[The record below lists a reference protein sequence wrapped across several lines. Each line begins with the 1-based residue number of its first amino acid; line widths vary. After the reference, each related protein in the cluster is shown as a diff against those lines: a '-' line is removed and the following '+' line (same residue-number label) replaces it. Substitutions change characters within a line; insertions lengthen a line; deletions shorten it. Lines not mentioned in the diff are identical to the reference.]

1 MVGCFPILVD
11 IGFLFVYNS
20 SYLAIHGFYFVP
32 SIPEIMKKVL
42 LVFGIFG
49 AILACSRDSSDFPTL
64 EVGQE
69 FVNTNVRIL
78 VVDTFTVKLS
88 TIKFDSINTSSSDR
102 LLFGRYTDEYMGNV
116 LSQPFFELSSTNYS
130 IPNDA
135 EFDSIALILGY
146 DRYYYNDTTLVSELN
161 VHELNERVRPQED
174 VFYNTSTLG
183 FDSVPIVTRRFRP
196 EPFDEDSL
204 HISMPREFGEP
215 IFDLIRENEI
225 NDLTDLRDTFKGFT
239 LRPGEADNT
248 SIVGFSRDG
257 EDTYLRFYYNIP
269 QEFED
274 DGEFFDL
281 SINPFPEDPNAFNR
295 IVSQLSES
303 PLEELTDQELELPST
318 QSSNLSFIQAGTA
331 YATKVSFPSLRN
343 IFEIPGTGTVLTATL
358 ELKPPTSSYNE
369 LQPLRD
375 SLNIDIVD
383 VNNVI
388 TETLV
393 NGAGQVLGR
402 IIGENEEFSDAT
414 YQLPVGIY
422 VDRKLLEP
430 RIVDDAL
437 VLYTPDY
444 NSTVNRVVLQ
454 GEENEDFEATLTL
467 TYAIYEE

>member
-1 MVGCFPILVD
+1 
-11 IGFLFVYNS
+11 
-20 SYLAIHGFYFVP
+20 
-32 SIPEIMKKVL
+32 MKKVL
-42 LVFGIFG
+42 LVFGIFASVLG
-49 AILACSRDSSDFPTL
+49 CSVDTSDFPTL

-88 TIKFDSINTSSSDR
+88 TIKFDSINTSSSNR
-102 LLFGRYTDEYMGNV
+102 LLFGRYTDEFMGDV
-116 LSQPFFELSSTNYS
+116 ISQPYFELSSTNYN

-135 EFDSIALILGY
+135 EFDSISLILGY
-146 DRYYYNDTTLVSELN
+146 DGYFYNDTTLVSQLN
-161 VHELNERVRPQED
+161 VHELNERVRPEED

-183 FDSVPIVTRRFRP
+183 FDTVPLVTRRFRP

-204 HISMPREFGEP
+204 HITMPREFGEP

-225 NDLTDLRDTFKGFT
+225 DDLTDLRDAFKGFT
-239 LRPGEADNT
+239 LRPDKSDNT
-248 SIVGFSRDG
+248 SIIGFSRDR
-257 EDTYLRFYYNIP
+257 EETYLRFYYSVP
-269 QEFED
+269 QEFEEES
-274 DGEFFDL
+274 EFFDL
-281 SINPFPEDPNAFNR
+281 SINPFSEDPSAFNH
-295 IVSQLSES
+295 IVSQLSQS
-303 PLEELTDQELELPST
+303 PLEELTDQEIELPST
-318 QSSNLSFIQAGTA
+318 ASSDLSFIQSGTG
-331 YATKVSFPSLRN
+331 YATKVSFPSIRN
-343 IFEIPGTGTVLTATL
+343 IFEIPGTGTALTATL
-358 ELKPPTSSYNE
+358 ELKPPRSSYNE

-375 SLNIDIVD
+375 SLNIDVVD

-422 VDRKLLEP
+422 IDRKLLEP
-430 RIVDDAL
+430 RIVEDAL

-444 NSTVNRVVLQ
+444 NSSINRVVLQ